1 MAPQSKRQKNGSIP
15 TSTEQQPTAG
25 PSKPTPRLFAPFRA
39 LGHVTDHVPYAM
51 FVHTPQGALAT
62 PTVQITTSV
71 GRSWLMWDAARMTLV
86 FAGPDAG
93 AQINDLTMT
102 GTDIYASAGA
112 RVIKYHRG
120 KEIGYYMSPD
130 QSTMGK
136 MLIFGDELLVL
147 KEDGTGMVIYDLGTK
162 QLKNQITFHT
172 TFTATHIMHPSTY
185 LNKVLIG
192 SQQGEL
198 QLWNVRSC
206 SLIHTFSH
214 PTPASASPITA
225 IVQSPAI
232 DVVGVGYTDG
242 SVRILDIRQGD
253 LVMQM
258 KIEDGAVA
266 GLSFRMD
273 GPPILATASSTG
285 SLATWDLSK
294 GGRVLHVVRGAH
306 DQSVTGLQW
315 VAGQPLLVSSSADNS
330 VKQWLCDSPTGM
342 PRLLKFRG
350 GHHAPP
356 TCIRYYGEDGKQIL
370 TAGRDRSL
378 RYTSVVR
385 DSRSFEL
392 SQGSLIK
399 KAIGL
404 GVTVDHLKYPQIT
417 AIASSSIRS
426 KDWEDVVTAQADDAV
441 ARTWRVQEKR
451 LGPWTFEMES
461 GVAQAVSVTAC
472 GNFALVGSSTG
483 EIRMYNMQSGKER
496 RSFSLSGSAPGDS
509 KPAIIAQSKTARAKA
524 AQQANGTVQK
534 TLEAITGLVSD
545 ALNRVVV
552 ASTLEGKLYFFDF
565 HSTQLLHKVQL
576 STSITSMSLHR
587 DSGLLSLICDDLTV
601 RLVDIETRRV
611 VRELRGFKGRI
622 LDTVFSPDSRWLIA
636 TSLDSTIRT
645 FDIPTGRLVDAFRT
659 ASIATSV
666 TFSPTGDFLAT
677 AHVDSVGIHLWA
689 NKAQFSEVAL
699 RHIPEEEDVPEV
711 GLPSV
716 QGLEE
721 DAAIEGVEA
730 IGAPEFTDIYTTPD
744 QLAEGL
750 ITMSLLPRS
759 RWQTLL
765 NLETIKQRNKP
776 KEAPKA
782 PEAAPFFLPT
792 VSGLETRFDLSAA
805 NDRETALNGKK
816 NGQRFDLSG
825 GGWLESEF
833 TKRLSREDQE
843 GDYNAFFEYM
853 KSLPPSTLDLEIRS
867 LNSLDHLRMFLGSL
881 IGRLRSKRDYEA
893 VQSILTI
900 FLSVHS
906 DLLISNGSSLEEE
919 GEGLGD
925 KLREL
930 KQEQD
935 RESRRLRGLIGYSLG
950 TLSFL
955 RGT

>member
-1 MAPQSKRQKNGSIP
+1 MAHQNKRQKNGVA
-15 TSTEQQPTAG
+15 TTVAEQPAAG

-62 PTVQITTSV
+62 PTVNITTSV

-86 FAGPDAG
+86 FAGPDTG
-93 AQINDLTMT
+93 AQINSLAMT
-102 GTDIYASAGA
+102 GTEIFASAGA

-120 KEIGYYMSPD
+120 KETGSYISPD
-130 QSTMGK
+130 QSNLGK
-136 MLIFGDELLVL
+136 ILIFGDELLVL
-147 KEDGTGMVIYDLGTK
+147 KEDGTGMVIYDLKGG
-162 QLKNQITFHT
+162 QLKNQITFHSS
-172 TFTATHIMHPSTY
+172 FTATHLMHPSTY
-185 LNKVLIG
+185 LNKILIG

-198 QLWNVRSC
+198 QLWNVRTC
-206 SLIHTFSH
+206 SLIHTFPH
-214 PTPASASPITA
+214 PTPASSSPVTA

-232 DVVGVGYTDG
+232 DVVGVGYLDG
-242 SVRILDIRQGD
+242 VVRILDIRQGD

-315 VAGQPLLVSSSADNS
+315 VPGQPLLVSSSVDNS
-330 VKQWLCDSPTGM
+330 VKQWLCDDPTGM

-417 AIASSSIRS
+417 AISSSSIRS
-426 KDWEDVVTAQADDAV
+426 KDWEDVVTAHADDAV

-451 LGPWTFEMES
+451 LGPWTFEMDS
-461 GVAQAVSVTAC
+461 GVAQAVTVTAC
-472 GNFALVGSSTG
+472 GNFSLVGSSTG

-509 KPAIIAQSKTARAKA
+509 KPKIIAQSKTAKAKA
-524 AQQANGTVQK
+524 TQQQAAEGVKK

-545 ALNRVVV
+545 ALNRIVV

-565 HSTQLLHKVQL
+565 HTTQLLHSAQL
-576 STSITSMSLHR
+576 STSITSMSLNR
-587 DSGLLSLICDDLTV
+587 DSGLLSVICDDLTV
-601 RLVDIETRRV
+601 RLIDIDTRRV

-645 FDIPTGRLVDAFRT
+645 FDIPTGRLVDAFKT
-659 ASIATSV
+659 SSIATSL

-699 RHIPEEEDVPEV
+699 RHIPEEEDVPEI

-716 QGLEE
+716 QGLAE

-730 IGAPEFTDIYTTPD
+730 IGAPEFTDIYTTPE
-744 QLAEGL
+744 QLSEGL
-750 ITMSLLPRS
+750 ITLSLIPRS

-805 NDRETALNGKK
+805 EDQNDAQQNGK
-816 NGQRFDLSG
+816 NGQRLDLAS
-825 GGWLESEF
+825 GWLESEF
-833 TKRLSREDQE
+833 TKRLTREDE
-843 GDYNAFFEYM
+843 SGDYNTFYEYI

-867 LNSLDHLRMFLGSL
+867 LSSLEHLLAFLNSL
-881 IGRLRSKRDYEA
+881 INRLKSNKDYEA
-893 VQSILTI
+893 VQTILSI
-900 FLSVHS
+900 FLSVHN
-906 DLLISNGSSLEEE
+906 DLLIQNPEEFKI
-919 GEGLGD
+919 
-925 KLREL
+925 KLIELKEQQNKHTKRIREL
-930 KQEQD
+930 V
-935 RESRRLRGLIGYSLG
+935 GYNLG
-950 TLSFL
+950 TLGFL

>member
-1 MAPQSKRQKNGSIP
+1 MPHLHKRQRNGAAAAAS
-15 TSTEQQPTAG
+15 SSSAEQPAAG
-25 PSKPTPRLFAPFRA
+25 PSKPSTSSTAATPAHTPRLFAPFRA

-62 PTVQITTSV
+62 PTVNITTSV
-71 GRSWLMWDAARMTLV
+71 GKSWLMWDAARMTLV

-93 AQINDLTMT
+93 AQINALAMT
-102 GTDIYASAGA
+102 GTEIFASAGA

-120 KEIGYYMSPD
+120 KETGSYLSPD
-130 QSTMGK
+130 QSTLGK
-136 MLIFGDELLVL
+136 ILIFGDELLVL
-147 KEDGTGMVIYDLGTK
+147 KEDGTGMLVYDLSSK
-162 QLKNQITFHT
+162 QLRNQITFHT
-172 TFTATHIMHPSTY
+172 SFTATQIMHPSTY
-185 LNKVLIG
+185 LNKVLVG

-198 QLWNVRSC
+198 QLWNVRTC
-206 SLIHTFSH
+206 SLIHTFPH
-214 PTPASASPITA
+214 PTPTSPSPVTT

-232 DVVGVGYTDG
+232 DVVGVGYLDG
-242 SVRILDIRQGD
+242 SIRVLDIKHGD

-258 KIEDGAVA
+258 KIEDGSVA
-266 GLSFRMD
+266 GLAFRMD
-273 GPPILATASSTG
+273 GPPILASASSTG

-294 GGRVLHVVRGAH
+294 GGRVLHVVRGSH

-315 VAGQPLLVSSSADNS
+315 VAGQPLLISSSADNS
-330 VKQWLCDSPTGM
+330 VKQWLCDSPTAN
-342 PRLLKFRG
+342 PRILKFRG

-417 AIASSSIRS
+417 SISSSSIRS
-426 KDWEDVVTAQADDAV
+426 KDWEDVVTAHADDAV

-451 LGPWTFEMES
+451 LGPWAFEVED
-461 GVAQAVSVTAC
+461 GIVQTVCVTAC

-483 EIRMYNMQSGKER
+483 EIRMWNLQSGKER
-496 RSFSLSGSAPGDS
+496 RSFSM
-509 KPAIIAQSKTARAKA
+509 TAKA
-524 AQQANGTVQK
+524 DGEKSKKSIQAV
-534 TLEAITGLVSD
+534 TGLVTD
-545 ALNRVVV
+545 ALNRTVV
-552 ASTLEGKLYFFDF
+552 ASTLEGKIYFFDF
-565 HSTQLLHKVQL
+565 HTTALVHAVQL
-576 STSITSMSLHR
+576 STSITTLSLNR
-587 DSGLLSLICDDLTV
+587 DSGLLAITCDDLVV
-601 RLVDIETRRV
+601 RLLDVETRRI

-622 LDTVFSPDSRWLIA
+622 LDVVFSPDSRWLIA

-659 ASIATSV
+659 ASIATSL

-689 NKAQFSEVAL
+689 NKAQFTDVAL
-699 RHIPEEEDVPEV
+699 RHLPEEEDVPEV

-716 QGLEE
+716 QGLDE
-721 DAAIEGVEA
+721 DAAIEGIEA

-744 QLAEGL
+744 QLTEGL
-750 ITMSLLPRS
+750 LTLSLMPRS

-792 VSGLETRFDLSAA
+792 ISGLETKFDLSAA
-805 NDRETALNGKK
+805 N
-816 NGQRFDLSG
+816 GQKDDGDASKSQRLDLGS
-825 GGWLESEF
+825 GWLESEF
-833 TKRLSREDQE
+833 TKRLTREDE
-843 GDYNAFFEYM
+843 DGEYNAFFEYL
-853 KSLPPSTLDLEIRS
+853 KSLPPSTLDMELRS
-867 LNSLDHLRMFLGSL
+867 LLSLDHLSSFLSAL
-881 IGRLRSKRDYEA
+881 IGRLRSHRDFEA
-893 VQSILTI
+893 VQAIMNV
-900 FLSVHS
+900 FLSVHG
-906 DLLISNGSSLEEE
+906 DLLIANEELSE
-919 GEGLGD
+919 KVRLLRDEQGRES
-925 KLREL
+925 KRLREL
-930 KQEQD
+930 V
-935 RESRRLRGLIGYSLG
+935 GYSLG
-950 TLSFL
+950 TLGFL

>member
-1 MAPQSKRQKNGSIP
+1 MSHQNKRQKNGSAI
-15 TSTEQQPTAG
+15 EQPAAG

-62 PTVQITTSV
+62 PTVNITTSV

-93 AQINDLTMT
+93 AQINSLAMT

-112 RVIKYHRG
+112 RVTKYHRG
-120 KEIGYYMSPD
+120 KETGYYLSPD
-130 QSTMGK
+130 QSTLGK

-147 KEDGTGMVIYDLGTK
+147 KEDGTGMVIYDLNSK
-162 QLKNQITFHT
+162 EIKNQITFHT
-172 TFTATHIMHPSTY
+172 SFTATHIMHPSTY

-198 QLWNVRSC
+198 QLWNVRTC
-206 SLIHTFSH
+206 TLIHTFSH

-232 DVVGVGYTDG
+232 DVVGIGYLDG

-258 KIEDGAVA
+258 KVEDGAVS

-294 GGRVLHVVRGAH
+294 GGRILHVLRGAH
-306 DQSVTGLQW
+306 DQSITGLQW
-315 VAGQPLLVSSSADNS
+315 AAGQPLLVSSSADNS
-330 VKQWLCDSPTGM
+330 VKQWLCDSPTVV

-426 KDWEDVVTAQADDAV
+426 KDWEDVVTAHADDAV

-451 LGPWTFEMES
+451 LGAWTFEMES
-461 GVAQAVSVTAC
+461 GVAQAVTVTAC

-483 EIRMYNMQSGKER
+483 DIRMYNMQSGKER
-496 RSFSLSGSAPGDS
+496 RSFSLSGPAPGDS
-509 KPAIIAQSKTARAKA
+509 KPKIIAQSQTAKSKA
-524 AQQANGTVQK
+524 VKQSVNGTASK
-534 TLEAITGLVSD
+534 TLEAITGIVSD

-565 HSTQLLHKVQL
+565 HTTQLIHTAQL

-622 LDTVFSPDSRWLIA
+622 LDTVFSPDSRWLIS

-645 FDIPTGRLVDAFRT
+645 FDIPTGRLVDAFKT

-721 DAAIEGVEA
+721 DAAIEGIED

-805 NDRETALNGKK
+805 QEKDTAS
-816 NGQRFDLSG
+816 NGQNGNRLDLAS
-825 GGWLESEF
+825 GWLESEF
-833 TKRLSREDQE
+833 TKRLSREDE
-843 GDYNAFFEYM
+843 NGDYNSFFEYM

-867 LNSLDHLRMFLGSL
+867 LNSLDHLNMFLASL
-881 IGRLRSKRDYEA
+881 IGRLKSKRDYEA
-893 VQSILTI
+893 VQSILSI

-906 DLLISNGSSLEEE
+906 DLLISNGSSQDGE
-919 GEGLGD
+919 EGLGE
-925 KLREL
+925 KLKEL
-930 KQEQD
+930 KIEQE

>member
-1 MAPQSKRQKNGSIP
+1 MPHLHKRQRNGAAAAAS
-15 TSTEQQPTAG
+15 SSSAEQPAAG
-25 PSKPTPRLFAPFRA
+25 PSKPSTSSTAATPDHTPRLFAPFRA

-62 PTVQITTSV
+62 PTVNITTSV
-71 GRSWLMWDAARMTLV
+71 GKSWLMWDAARMTLV

-93 AQINDLTMT
+93 AQINALAMT
-102 GTDIYASAGA
+102 GTEIFASAGA

-120 KEIGYYMSPD
+120 KETGSYLSPD
-130 QSTMGK
+130 QSTLGK
-136 MLIFGDELLVL
+136 ILIFGDELLVL
-147 KEDGTGMVIYDLGTK
+147 KEDGTGMLVYDLSSK
-162 QLKNQITFHT
+162 QLRNQITFHT
-172 TFTATHIMHPSTY
+172 SFTATQIMHPSTY
-185 LNKVLIG
+185 LNKVLVG

-198 QLWNVRSC
+198 QLWNVRTC
-206 SLIHTFSH
+206 SLIHTFPH
-214 PTPASASPITA
+214 PTPTSPSPVTT

-232 DVVGVGYTDG
+232 DVVGVGYLDG
-242 SVRILDIRQGD
+242 SIRVLDIKHGD

-258 KIEDGAVA
+258 KIEDGSVA
-266 GLSFRMD
+266 GLAFRMD
-273 GPPILATASSTG
+273 GPPILASASSTG

-294 GGRVLHVVRGAH
+294 GGRVLHVVRGSH

-315 VAGQPLLVSSSADNS
+315 VAGQPLLISSSADNS
-330 VKQWLCDSPTGM
+330 VKQWLCDSPTAN
-342 PRLLKFRG
+342 PRILKFRG

-417 AIASSSIRS
+417 SISSSSIRS
-426 KDWEDVVTAQADDAV
+426 KDWEDVVTAHADDAV

-451 LGPWTFEMES
+451 LGPWAFEVED
-461 GVAQAVSVTAC
+461 GIVQTVCVTAC

-483 EIRMYNMQSGKER
+483 EIRMWNLQSGKER
-496 RSFSLSGSAPGDS
+496 RSFSM
-509 KPAIIAQSKTARAKA
+509 TAKA
-524 AQQANGTVQK
+524 DGEKSKKSIQAV
-534 TLEAITGLVSD
+534 TGLVTD
-545 ALNRVVV
+545 ALNRTVV
-552 ASTLEGKLYFFDF
+552 ASTLEGKIYFFDF
-565 HSTQLLHKVQL
+565 HTTALVHAVQL
-576 STSITSMSLHR
+576 STSITTLSLNR
-587 DSGLLSLICDDLTV
+587 DSGLLAITCDDLVV
-601 RLVDIETRRV
+601 RLLDVETRRI

-622 LDTVFSPDSRWLIA
+622 LDVVFSPDSRWLIA

-659 ASIATSV
+659 ASIATSL

-689 NKAQFSEVAL
+689 NKAQFTDVAL
-699 RHIPEEEDVPEV
+699 RHLPEEEDVPEV

-716 QGLEE
+716 QGLDE
-721 DAAIEGVEA
+721 DAAIEGIEA

-744 QLAEGL
+744 QLTEGL
-750 ITMSLLPRS
+750 LTLSLMPRS

-792 VSGLETRFDLSAA
+792 ISGLETKFDLSAA
-805 NDRETALNGKK
+805 N
-816 NGQRFDLSG
+816 GQKDDGDASKSQRLDLGS
-825 GGWLESEF
+825 GWLESEF
-833 TKRLSREDQE
+833 TKRLTREDE
-843 GDYNAFFEYM
+843 DGEYNAFFEYL
-853 KSLPPSTLDLEIRS
+853 KSLPPSTLDMELRS
-867 LNSLDHLRMFLGSL
+867 LLSLDHLSSFLSAL
-881 IGRLRSKRDYEA
+881 IGRLRSHRDFEA
-893 VQSILTI
+893 VQAIMNV
-900 FLSVHS
+900 FLSVHG
-906 DLLISNGSSLEEE
+906 DLLIANEELSE
-919 GEGLGD
+919 KVRLLRDEQGRES
-925 KLREL
+925 KRLREL
-930 KQEQD
+930 V
-935 RESRRLRGLIGYSLG
+935 GYSLG
-950 TLSFL
+950 TLGFL

>member
-1 MAPQSKRQKNGSIP
+1 MPHQHKRQKNG
-15 TSTEQQPTAG
+15 TVLATNADQPAAG
-25 PSKPTPRLFAPFRA
+25 PSKPSPRLFAPFRA

-62 PTVQITTSV
+62 PTVNITTSV

-93 AQINDLTMT
+93 AQINALTMT
-102 GTDIYASAGA
+102 GTEIFASAGT

-120 KEIGYYMSPD
+120 KETGSYLSPD
-130 QSTMGK
+130 ESNLGK
-136 MLIFGDELLVL
+136 MLIFGDELLIL
-147 KEDGTGMVIYDLGTK
+147 KEDGTGMFIYDLPTR
-162 QLKNQITFHT
+162 QLKNQLTFHSS
-172 TFTATHIMHPSTY
+172 FTATHLMHPSTY

-198 QLWNVRSC
+198 QLWNVRTC
-206 SLIHTFSH
+206 SLIHTFAH
-214 PTPASASPITA
+214 PTPASSSPITA

-232 DVVGVGYTDG
+232 DVIGVGYLDG
-242 SVRILDIRQGD
+242 RVRVLDIRQGD

-266 GLSFRMD
+266 ALTFRMD

-285 SLATWDLSK
+285 SLVTWDLSK

-315 VAGQPLLVSSSADNS
+315 VAGQPLLISSSADNS

-417 AIASSSIRS
+417 AISSSSIRS
-426 KDWEDVVTAQADDAV
+426 KDWEDVVTAHADDAI

-451 LGPWTFEMES
+451 LGPWTFEMEN

-472 GNFALVGSSTG
+472 GNFSLVGSSTG

-496 RSFSLSGSAPGDS
+496 RSFSLSGPAPGTS
-509 KPAIIAQSKTARAKA
+509 KPSIIAQSKTAKAKA
-524 AQQANGTVQK
+524 AQLKATEGMK
-534 TLEAITGLVSD
+534 KSLEAITGLVSD

-565 HSTQLLHKVQL
+565 HTTQLTHAVQL
-576 STSITSMSLHR
+576 STSITSMSLNR
-587 DSGLLSLICDDLTV
+587 DSGLISLTCDDLVV
-601 RLVDIETRRV
+601 RLLDIETRRI

-645 FDIPTGRLVDAFRT
+645 FDIPTGRLVDAFKT
-659 ASIATSV
+659 TSIATSL

-689 NKAQFSEVAL
+689 NKAQFSDIAL

-711 GLPSV
+711 DLPSV

-721 DAAIEGVEA
+721 DAAIEGVEP
-730 IGAPEFTDIYTTPD
+730 IGAPEFTNIYTTPE
-744 QLAEGL
+744 QLTEGL
-750 ITMSLLPRS
+750 LTLSLMPRS

-776 KEAPKA
+776 KEPPKA

-792 VSGLETRFDLSAA
+792 VSGLETRFDFSATQDK
-805 NDRETALNGKK
+805 NEDEGK
-816 NGQRFDLSG
+816 NGQRLELSS
-825 GGWLESEF
+825 GWLESEF
-833 TKRLSREDQE
+833 TKRLSKEDE
-843 GDYNAFFEYM
+843 DGDYNSFFEYL
-853 KSLPPSTLDLEIRS
+853 KSLPPSTLDMEIRS
-867 LNSLDHLRMFLGSL
+867 LISLDHLASFLNAL
-881 IGRLRSKRDYEA
+881 IGRLQSHKDFEA
-893 VQSILTI
+893 VQAIMSV
-900 FLSVHS
+900 FLSVHG
-906 DLLISNGSSLEEE
+906 DILISNEELKSKLEELRQE
-919 GEGLGD
+919 QKRESSR
-925 KLREL
+925 LREL
-930 KQEQD
+930 V
-935 RESRRLRGLIGYSLG
+935 GYALG
-950 TLSFL
+950 TLGFL